1 LDISGYVNHTGTVTA
16 AKATSATITL
26 GSEQAQT
33 AVDVRVAKAETLTIV
48 DNKGATIDANSDFS
62 LAKTVDLTTKGTLTL
77 AETLPAA
84 VNVTATGTGSK
95 AKLDANGIIGATD
108 LSNDLTITAS
118 GFDAGFDTVGGGIDA
133 GDGNLTLN
141 LNGISKGAITTGSI
155 QSNATLTLNADT
167 IGTLTTGA
175 TGGKAVVIDAADVLG
190 TTSFGTITS
199 DSLTMSGSGIVANTV
214 TVGGSTS
221 TTAATAMTVDYT
233 GGILVDTVNVNGTTS
248 TNSITVKGDAGLGV
262 DIYTVTLAN
271 YATVGTADTVTVDLS
286 GVVADTT
293 SQSTVTV
300 DIKADADNAMTLTGS
315 KGDSDTI
322 STTSG
327 TNATYSEDLTI
338 SGFEILSISDNIQ
351 FTAASLSG
359 VDIKINAG
367 AGSKVVTLD
376 GTANNDTLTYA
387 DIEAGTNTPT
397 LTINGNAGDDNIT
410 GSDGADT
417 IDGGGD
423 DDTITAG
430 EGIDIVTGGA
440 GADTIILTETTSAV
454 DTVLYALQ
462 TEGSGVGTVGGTF
475 TGYDTIQGFV
485 LAKDLIDLETN
496 VTAASEVWASTAATA
511 GAADLA
517 DTEFN
522 DVDAVAAFM
531 ADIVTNQTSVM
542 DTAALTTVAITF
554 SDFSAVY
561 VVDNNDTSDPAVG
574 EIELLAVVEDVIL
587 TATELT

>member
-1 LDISGYVNHTGTVTA
+1 MNHTGTVTA

-48 DNKGATIDANSDFS
+48 DNKGATINANSDFS
-62 LAKTVDLTTKGTLTL
+62 LAKTIDLTTKGTLTL
-77 AETLPAA
+77 AEALPAA

-133 GDGNLTLN
+133 GAGNLTLN

-155 QSNATLTLNADT
+155 QSDATLTLNADT

-221 TTAATAMTVDYT
+221 TAAATAMTVDYT

-248 TNSITVKGDAGLGV
+248 TNSITVKGDAGLGT
-262 DIYTVTLAN
+262 DIYNVTLAD
-271 YATVGTADTVTVDLS
+271 YGTLGTATTVTVDLS

-293 SQSTVTV
+293 TQSTVTV
-300 DIKADADNAMTLTGS
+300 DIANEADNAMTLTGS
-315 KGDSDTI
+315 KGNNDTI
-322 STTSG
+322 ATTSA

-338 SGFEILSISDNIQ
+338 SGFEKLTITNDIQ

-359 VDIKINAG
+359 VTIDLGSSAASKI
-367 AGSKVVTLD
+367 VTLQ
-376 GTANNDTLTYA
+376 GTANADTLTYA
-387 DIEAGTNTPT
+387 NITNAGGNTP
-397 LTINGNAGDDNIT
+397 LLKIVGG
-410 GSDGADT
+410 DGADT
-417 IDGGGD
+417 I
-423 DDTITAG
+423 
-430 EGIDIVTGGA
+430 
-440 GADTIILTETTSAV
+440 TTSALADDIV
-454 DTVLYALQ
+454 INDDDATDSVSSFDVNN
-462 TEGSGVGTVGGTF
+462 SGVDDEIMIDITALATELGAGT
-475 TGYDTIQGFV
+475 I
-485 LAKDLIDLETN
+485 
-496 VTAASEVWASTAATA
+496 ASEAGSAAIGTGQAALKTMAAGASTGTTGSAEEIYKITDTTGIDSNADLTGDITLSANIGNAADGILVLWYDEDGEAAVLSIAVDA
-511 GAADLA
+511 GAAVDANVDLA
-517 DTEFN
+517 GATFTDLVTISMSATDYGN
-522 DVDAVAAFM
+522 LDA
-531 ADIVTNQTSVM
+531 
-542 DTAALTTVAITF
+542 
-554 SDFSAVY
+554 
-561 VVDNNDTSDPAVG
+561 DNF
-574 EIELLAVVEDVIL
+574 EVI
-587 TATELT
+587 